1 MGAAVTVALR
11 TAKRTKI
18 KFIIKF
24 DVLTQKE
31 T

>member
-1 MGAAVTVALR
+1 MGSVSSSQDS
-11 TAKRTKI
+11 KGNQNYI
-18 KFIIKF
+18 YIIKF